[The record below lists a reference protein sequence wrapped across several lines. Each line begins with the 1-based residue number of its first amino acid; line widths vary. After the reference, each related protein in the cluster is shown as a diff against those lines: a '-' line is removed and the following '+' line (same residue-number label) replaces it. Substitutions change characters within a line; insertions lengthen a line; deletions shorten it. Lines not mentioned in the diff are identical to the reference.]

1 MLARSLFL
9 SHDGIVV
16 VASSWVETMA
26 DMSKYQ
32 CNVCGYVYDPAEGD
46 TGNGVQPGT
55 AFSELPDGWRCPL
68 CGNDKSHFTKV
79 E

>member
-1 MLARSLFL
+1 LQEVFFYCMA
-9 SHDGIVV
+9 G
-16 VASSWVETMA
+16 SSWLQAVGLEMA

-32 CNVCGYVYDPAEGD
+32 CNVCGYAYDPAEGD

-55 AFSELPDGWRCPL
+55 AFSELPEGWRCPL
-68 CGNDKSHFTKV
+68 CGNDMSHFTKI

>member
-1 MLARSLFL
+1 
-9 SHDGIVV
+9 
-16 VASSWVETMA
+16 MA

-32 CNVCGYVYDPAEGD
+32 CNVCYVYDPAEGD

-55 AFSELPDGWRCPL
+55 AFSELPEESRCPL
-68 CGNDKSHFTKV
+68 GGNEMPHFTKI

>member
-1 MLARSLFL
+1 LLARSLFL
-9 SHDGIVV
+9 WHIRTV
-16 VASSWVETMA
+16 VAASREVQTMP

-32 CNVCGYVYDPAEGD
+32 CNVCGYIYDPAEGD

-55 AFSELPDGWRCPL
+55 AFSELPDEWRCPL
-68 CGNDKSHFTKV
+68 CGADKSQFTKL

>member
-9 SHDGIVV
+9 SHGRID
-16 VASSWVETMA
+16 VAANSRVKTMA

-32 CNVCGYVYDPAEGD
+32 CNVCYVYDPAEGD

-55 AFSELPDGWRCPL
+55 AFSELPEESRCPL
-68 CGNDKSHFTKV
+68 GGNEMPHFTKI